1 MLEGTLHS
9 FEGGMNKDLSSSKRQ
24 PNVYWEGNNI
34 TLTVSEDTELGDITV
49 PKGNEFKFVLPR
61 LEVIAIGDGQ
71 LNVKHPGESALQTY
85 SFADLASTTTELSP
99 ASNTGQKI
107 VGYTFIRD
115 TLILFTTT
123 NSELG
128 GVGCIWKYNPGD
140 TNPYLVYAGVLN
152 FSMDNPIQAIGNYES
167 STIQKVYWVDGVN
180 ELRSINIAD
189 SNAYKLP
196 VNKIDINGNIS
207 LTNISL
213 DTVGRSGSFSAG
225 VVQYAYQYYNTS
237 GSESALSPVTNPIPI
252 SDSLVQGNESTETIN
267 KSFDLSITIDTQW
280 DKIRVFRILYTDNL
294 TVPTISVIVDQVNA
308 QNLSITDDG
317 SLFLYSFDLLAFT
330 LISKN
335 SFKPQGLVI
344 KDQRL
349 FAYNYTEEVYSPDWD
364 SRAYRFPVNSTTTDI
379 LHNGQTVTL
388 GTGFQSGGQNI
399 PDNYDCINPDN
410 ANKYFDPTTDQMY
423 KQSSSTSAFENL
435 GASGPNVTISF
446 TTESIR
452 LDNSV
457 GNNTAAVISTNS
469 TADPINSQK
478 RSWRR
483 DEIYRV
489 AVVLIDNKGRKSL
502 PKWIC
507 DLRMPSAQSSPI
519 TEHSSGNAN
528 SNYIYPVFEFKNL
541 PSDCQGVEVV
551 RVERTDVDKTIL
563 SQGYMLPTIYQ
574 LDELYPS
581 GRNYLKMLEG
591 DDFYVFEEPND
602 YSSGDRVYIPND
614 PSYPD
619 SRKDTIWFVNSR
631 PGLSVTA
638 TQLVLYS
645 TNITNNPSHS
655 SFSNDKFV
663 GELMNSVN
671 GGEAQFG
678 ESPISFWGV
687 VENKVL
693 AFYSPEISI
702 NKTINQSPDNYFN
715 YSQQLSSYNSGV
727 VGGLVY
733 YEGSSVTGNAGMKDV
748 DTDYSA
754 SSAKDIYNFEKYLI
768 QTAGFD
774 ERTFDIEDT
783 VLLKPDESGVLSNGT
798 YSINNSNHQKNVNIL
813 NVDYIFNE
821 RKGTALFVL
830 ASEVPDF
837 PVSTYSLHCVNYKK
851 PLVNQYGGQTYDVR
865 FNNNYIPASEFKAK
879 SGSTAT
885 VTAKYGDTFISEW
898 NHFPSYYRSGS
909 VCRTNSVLLAV
920 ETDYDLSKHLDTD
933 MTNLI
938 VDGGIADRIDY
949 IKNNWRE
956 FDGNGNNRNY
966 KVNEIYQKQ
975 NNIITNFNN
984 DTTNTVTNFETTVRA
999 SNSKIPNE
1007 SVDSWLNFPALN
1019 FLDINGSY
1027 GPINHIAELNDNLI
1041 YFQDNAIG
1049 VLSINP
1055 RYTVQ
1060 SDEGDAVIGTGG
1072 ILDDFKYLST
1082 STGCKH
1088 RWSII
1093 KGAKMLYY
1101 FDEYDNEIK
1110 TIDGTEISTATG
1122 IKSELNKSVQL
1133 DKLLDKHTKAKGII
1147 TGYDRLRN
1155 LVFFTF
1161 KQDTDSF
1168 TLVLNENLGLFETL
1182 LDACPTWWIN
1192 INKLYSVTNNDLLDP
1207 QQSNA
1212 KDSVW
1217 EEGIG
1222 ELGKYYGTYVNS
1234 DVTILSSPKS
1244 FVTKV
1249 GNNIEWDTEVKEL
1262 GIDKPDVTFDTV
1274 RFYTDHQ
1281 DTGVKNVSDIARR
1294 RLRMWRAFIPR
1305 NEGGSDRLR
1314 DLRFFIK
1321 FSFLNDGF
1329 KKLKFRHLKFFF
1341 SYEPNGI

>member
-49 PKGNEFKFVLPR
+49 PKGNEFKFILPR

-85 SFADLASTTTELSP
+85 SFADLTSTTAELSP

-140 TNPYLVYAGVLN
+140 TNPYLVYTGVLN

-167 STIQKVYWVDGVN
+167 STIQKVYWVDGIN

-196 VNKIDINGNIS
+196 VDKIDINGNIS

-213 DTVGRSGSFSAG
+213 DTVGTSGSFSAG

-364 SRAYRFPVNSTTTDI
+364 SRAYRFPVNSSTTTI

-399 PDNYDCINPDN
+399 PDDYDCINPDN

-446 TTESIR
+446 TTENIK
-452 LDNSV
+452 LDNSI
-457 GNNTAAVISTNS
+457 GNLNSVIRTSGGIG
-469 TADPINSQK
+469 DPINSQK

-489 AVVLIDNKGRKSL
+489 AVVLIDKKGRKSL

-507 DLRMPSAQSSPI
+507 DLRIPDNKVHPSTYPD
-519 TEHSSGNAN
+519 SGNMYAK
-528 SNYIYPVFEFKNL
+528 YVYPTFEFKNL
-541 PSDCQGVEVV
+541 PSDCQGVEIVK
-551 RVERTDVDKTIL
+551 VERSEIDKTVL
-563 SQGYMLPTIYQ
+563 SQGYLTPSYYDNSIDNTYYSTGSPVYHIIDPATIGDFYEFEIGETTAVSLQ
-574 LDELYPS
+574 AGDVIKLKTDSPSSLAFNNNLYKLLNPISSGWVVSILDLATNGILINGKQNIEVRTDIDTLTVGEIFSSDFTNAEISNDRIVSYY
-581 GRNYLKMLEG
+581 NYLDKK
-591 DDFYVFEEPND
+591 V
-602 YSSGDRVYIPND
+602 
-614 PSYPD
+614 
-619 SRKDTIWFVNSR
+619 
-631 PGLSVTA
+631 SV
-638 TQLVLYS
+638 
-645 TNITNNPSHS
+645 
-655 SFSNDKFV
+655 
-663 GELMNSVN
+663 
-671 GGEAQFG
+671 
-678 ESPISFWGV
+678 
-687 VENKVL
+687 
-693 AFYSPEISI
+693 FYSPEISI
-702 NKTINQSPDNYFN
+702 NKSINLSTDNYLSLNNIVTIDGNYYNSDRVVKSNLTESGDNNNDTYVFLKQQGNALLTSASNGKIIEIDDAKILEPDETDGLSDGSTVYNVENIFN
-715 YSQQLSSYNSGV
+715 YYASDSMEHRHGTGMFCLLNTLPTMDKVQGV
-727 VGGLVY
+727 VIF
-733 YEGSSVTGNAGMKDV
+733 
-748 DTDYSA
+748 DY
-754 SSAKDIYNFEKYLI
+754 K
-768 QTAGFD
+768 
-774 ERTFDIEDT
+774 R
-783 VLLKPDESGVLSNGT
+783 
-798 YSINNSNHQKNVNIL
+798 
-813 NVDYIFNE
+813 
-821 RKGTALFVL
+821 
-830 ASEVPDF
+830 
-837 PVSTYSLHCVNYKK
+837 

-879 SGSTAT
+879 SGSTVT
-885 VTAKYGDTFISEW
+885 VTAKQGDTFISEW
-898 NHFPSYYRSGS
+898 NHFPSYYRASET
-909 VCRTNSVLLAV
+909 CRTVSNILYL

-933 MTNLI
+933 MTNII
-938 VDGGIADRIDY
+938 VDNGIEGKIDY
-949 IKNNWRE
+949 IINNWRE
-956 FDGNGNNRNY
+956 FDNNGNNRNY
-966 KVNEIYQKQ
+966 KINEIYQKQ

-1122 IKSELNKSVQL
+1122 IKSELNKRVQL

-1321 FSFLNDGF
+1321 LSFLNDGF